1 VRVAEGARQQ
11 VLDLTAHGH
20 RLIDLRAQRESIE

>member
-11 VLDLTAHGH
+11 VLDLTAEAP
-20 RLIDLRAQRESIE
+20 RVLDLRSSNASVD